1 MPHSGN
7 LPIRASKPRIS
18 IESRQGL
25 LVWRFWKIWEPLS
38 DDLRSDSPAWAIE
51 GFAESGKICENYFRC
66 RSSHSK
72 CSLVVSCVCL
82 FQMTGKER
90 CNRTHNKKIE
100 KRAKIQPITEILRAH
115 AEPKTVKF
123 GHPAEKHQKW
133 ALNAVDWFG
142 TSINAL
148 EKLRRTLNPSKHTNF
163 VGEYFLLCFFG
174 KRSGNH

>member
-1 MPHSGN
+1 MSDVWTINPFSTSGEAFPVLFRTSGHISCAIHFLVGCCSVIQDKFEKQPMPRGIIRNDTSSNNDRRERLSRDYGSDFNIN
-7 LPIRASKPRIS
+7 L
-18 IESRQGL
+18 
-25 LVWRFWKIWEPLS
+25 FFCFFFF
-38 DDLRSDSPAWAIE
+38 LR
-51 GFAESGKICENYFRC
+51 GG
-66 RSSHSK
+66 
-72 CSLVVSCVCL
+72 
-82 FQMTGKER
+82 
-90 CNRTHNKKIE
+90 
-100 KRAKIQPITEILRAH
+100 AH